1 MLPVIIL
8 KRVVVASSLEP
19 TNAILS
25 SWFTINDTLS
35 STLTPSIVLE
45 IPSTVST
52 SLPISL
58 AGLKSIYGYF
68 LLDGLI
74 SSNSIFSRAL
84 FLEVACLDLEALAE
98 NLWIKSCNSLIFS
111 SLLLISFLHLLD
123 NELT

>member
-1 MLPVIIL
+1 MPVIIL

-74 SSNSIFSRAL
+74 SSN
-84 FLEVACLDLEALAE
+84 
-98 NLWIKSCNSLIFS
+98 
-111 SLLLISFLHLLD
+111 
-123 NELT
+123 

>member
-1 MLPVIIL
+1 MPVIIL

-98 NLWIKSCNSLIFS
+98 NLWIKSCNSLIFFF
-111 SLLLISFLHLLD
+111 LLLISFLHLLD

>member
-8 KRVVVASSLEP
+8 KSVVVASSLEP

-25 SWFTINDTLS
+25 SWLTINDTLS

-74 SSNSIFSRAL
+74 SSNSIFSSAL

-111 SLLLISFLHLLD
+111 SFFLLASFICLIMS
-123 NELT
+123 

>member
-111 SLLLISFLHLLD
+111 SFFLLASFICLIMS
-123 NELT
+123 